1 MIIIKTIKEAS
12 KIAGV
17 SVRTLQYYD
26 KIGLL
31 NPTSYS
37 EAGYRLYSDK
47 NLETLQQILLFREL
61 EFPLKEIKEIIN
73 NQHFDKYT
81 ALEQQIEL
89 LTLKKER
96 LESLI
101 NFAESI
107 REMEINNMEFTA
119 FDKKKID
126 NYKKQAQAFWGDT
139 DAFKEFQEKTINI
152 SEVSIINQQLMMIF
166 VEFGEIKTDNYDSK
180 EAQILVKKLQNFIT
194 NHFYHCS
201 NDILLSLGKM
211 YINDSEFTQNIDAF
225 AGEGTAL
232 FVNKAI
238 ECYCQ

>member
-1 MIIIKTIKEAS
+1 M
-12 KIAGV
+12 
-17 SVRTLQYYD
+17 
-26 KIGLL
+26 
-31 NPTSYS
+31 
-37 EAGYRLYSDK
+37 
-47 NLETLQQILLFREL
+47 
-61 EFPLKEIKEIIN
+61 
-73 NQHFDKYT
+73 
-81 ALEQQIEL
+81 EQQIEL

-126 NYKKQAQAFWGDT
+126 NYKKQAKAFWGDT
-139 DAFKEFQEKTINI
+139 EAFKEFQEKTRNI

-166 VEFGEIKTDNYDSK
+166 AAFGKIKSDNYDSK
-180 EAQILVKKLQNFIT
+180 EAQTLVKKLQDFIT

-211 YINDSEFTQNIDAF
+211 YMDDSDFTQNIDGF

>member
-89 LTLKKER
+89 LTLKKEH
-96 LESLI
+96 LETLI

-126 NYKKQAQAFWGDT
+126 NYKKQAKAFWGDT
-139 DAFKEFQEKTINI
+139 EAFKEFQEKTRNI

-166 VEFGEIKTDNYDSK
+166 AAFGKIKLDNYDSK
-180 EAQILVKKLQNFIT
+180 EAQTLVKKLQDFIT
-194 NHFYHCS
+194 NHLYHCS

-211 YINDSEFTQNIDAF
+211 YMDDSDFTQNIDGF